1 MNDRARASDILR
13 KARAILAE
21 RLTERIKEQ
30 SDELLDDARGD
41 SYMNEIESLY
51 DELGMKLSHVSQML
65 SNLPADGPLTQPHAQ
80 PPQTQTAAAQHSPEN
95 TFTVATE
102 PAPNYDGVTQYTLPA
117 IAGPTI
123 VAMPPLPSLPAPKF
137 VEPLKH
143 RATNSALQA
152 FAAQIQA
159 GDLLAAGRTLAI
171 LFDIEEPRAIACAAT
186 FAQRVR
192 SEAAFFRKV
201 MELRQELHSTNSQ
214 RALLLLLDCF
224 GLSRGESAEIIRNLQ
239 RKRRLTG

>member
-1 MNDRARASDILR
+1 MNDRARASDVLR

-21 RLTERIKEQ
+21 RLTERINEQ
-30 SDELLDDARGD
+30 FEDILDDARGD

-51 DELGMKLSHVSQML
+51 DELGVKLSHVSQML
-65 SNLPADGPLTQPHAQ
+65 SNMPAEEPPHQAQNQ
-80 PPQTQTAAAQHSPEN
+80 PPAQTAAAQHSPEN

-102 PAPNYDGVTQYTLPA
+102 PAPNFDGVTQCTFPA
-117 IAGPTI
+117 IAGPTYI
-123 VAMPPLPSLPAPKF
+123 AMPELPALPAPKF
-137 VEPLKH
+137 IEPPKH

-159 GDLLAAGRTLAI
+159 GDLLAAGRTLAA
-171 LFDIEEPRAIACAAT
+171 LFDVEESRAIACAAT

-201 MELRQELHSTNSQ
+201 MELRQELHSSNSQ

-224 GLSRGESAEIIRNLQ
+224 GLSRGESAEIVRNLHRR
-239 RKRRLTG
+239 RKLSG

>member
-1 MNDRARASDILR
+1 MNDRARASDLLR

-21 RLTERIKEQ
+21 RLTERINEQ
-30 SDELLDDARGD
+30 SEELLDDARGD

-51 DELGMKLSHVSQML
+51 DELGTKLSHVSQML
-65 SNLPADGPLTQPHAQ
+65 SNLPAEEPSNQPPGQ
-80 PPQTQTAAAQHSPEN
+80 QQPQTQTAAAQHSPEN

-123 VAMPPLPSLPAPKF
+123 VAMPALPALPAPKF
-137 VEPLKH
+137 VEPTKH

-159 GDLLAAGRTLAI
+159 GDLLAAGRTLAG
-171 LFDIEEPRAIACAAT
+171 LFDLEEPRAIACAAT

-201 MELRQELHSTNSQ
+201 MELAAGIASAAR
-214 RALLLLLDCF
+214 LLRPFAGGIGGNCPQPATQAATDGLD
-224 GLSRGESAEIIRNLQ
+224 
-239 RKRRLTG
+239 